1 MGAVLRLVMD
11 RNSDRRMTRGTALAE
26 EEPILTNPPTP
37 EVARHVRDYSNFTR
51 LLKWGALVSLV
62 TAFTVIIFV
71 L

>member
-1 MGAVLRLVMD
+1 M
-11 RNSDRRMTRGTALAE
+11 AE

>member
-1 MGAVLRLVMD
+1 M
-11 RNSDRRMTRGTALAE
+11 AE

-51 LLKWGALVSLV
+51 LLTISALVSLV
-62 TAFTVIIFV
+62 IAFIVIIFI